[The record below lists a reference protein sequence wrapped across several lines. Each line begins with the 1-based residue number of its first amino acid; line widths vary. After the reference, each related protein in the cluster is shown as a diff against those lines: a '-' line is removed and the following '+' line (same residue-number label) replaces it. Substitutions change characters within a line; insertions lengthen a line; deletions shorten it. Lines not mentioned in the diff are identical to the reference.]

1 MGIGI
6 VRATALVAGN
16 MIGSGVL
23 LTPAL
28 LAPFGSLALLGWG
41 ATTIGALA
49 LALCFAK
56 LSEWL
61 PGAGGPYT
69 YVRHIFGNFMGF
81 QVSWCYWFSTW
92 CGSASLVIGSLSYM
106 SVFFPEVTSNG
117 LVSISL
123 GLSMIWLFTLINMK
137 GVTESTTVSVIIL
150 VVKVLPLVF
159 FAIVGIFFFKP
170 TMAFRPINYEAVK
183 DLSFLAMAQPLLWA
197 FIGLE
202 SATVPAESVENPK
215 KTIPAATVI
224 GVLITAAIY
233 IVGTI
238 VIYGVLPENIL
249 LNSKAPYVDAAK
261 YIAGNWGGGFM
272 IVTGLI
278 GLIGSLNGWILI
290 HGQVPYAAAK
300 DGLFPEF
307 FLKKNKN
314 GAPIGVFVG
323 SVLMSIL
330 FLLSYRE
337 SITQQI
343 GLLIDLSVLAML
355 LPYFYCAIAT
365 IYMTVSKKEI
375 LSCKYKISLS
385 ITIAIAFMYSFV
397 AILGSGKDILFY
409 GFLVLLFSAPF
420 YIFVKK
426 QGKPSWNSNN

>member
-1 MGIGI
+1 MSIGI

-16 MIGSGVL
+16 MIGSGAL

-28 LAPFGSLALLGWG
+28 LASFGSLALVGWG
-41 ATTIGALA
+41 VTTIGALA

-69 YVRHIFGNFMGF
+69 YVRHVFGDFMGF

-92 CGSASLVIGSLSYM
+92 CGSASLVIGSLSYL
-106 SVFFPEVTSNG
+106 SVFFPEVTANG

-123 GLSMIWLFTLINMK
+123 GLSMVWLFTLINMK

-150 VVKVLPLVF
+150 IVKVLPLAL
-159 FAIVGIFFFKP
+159 FAIVGIFFFEP
-170 TMAFRPINYEAVK
+170 TMAFRPINYELVK
-183 DLSFLAMAQPLLWA
+183 DLSFLSMAQPLLWA

-202 SATVPAESVENPK
+202 SATVPADSVENPK

-224 GVLITAAIY
+224 GVLITASIY

-238 VIYGVLPENIL
+238 VIYGVLPENVL
-249 LNSKAPYVDAAK
+249 LNSKAPYVDAAR
-261 YIAGNWGGGFM
+261 YIAGNYGGLFM
-272 IVTGLI
+272 IGTGLI

-307 FLKKNKN
+307 FAKKNKN

-330 FLLSYRE
+330 FLLSYRK

-355 LPYFYCAIAT
+355 LPYFYCTIAA
-365 IYMTVSKKEI
+365 IYMAVSKKET
-375 LSCKYKISLS
+375 LSCKHKIFLS
-385 ITIAIAFMYSFV
+385 ITSTIAFVYSFV

-409 GFLVLLFSAPF
+409 GFVVMLLSTPF
-420 YIFVKK
+420 YIFVKRQK
-426 QGKPSWNSNN
+426 QQSRNSNN